1 MAFDFYGIINLL
13 YYIVLVDVGFIVF
26 LNLMI
31 VLCLISTITIYSIY
45 CPLCSICRQLS
56 TVCFQMST
64 FNVNIDLLIQ
74 WKLSEIEL
82 EMKKLHDKLFR
93 MACGRFIG

>member
-1 MAFDFYGIINLL
+1 MAFNFYGIITLL

-31 VLCLISTITIYSIY
+31 VLCLVSTIFSIY

-56 TVCFQMST
+56 TVCCQLST

-93 MACGRFIG
+93 MVCGRSIG